1 MELTKTSSPPAVAP
15 IVRQSAAANATTPTS
30 STGASTTA
38 TATSTPFFMGN
49 RVGAI
54 STPQT
59 LWAKTRFLSTA
70 G

>member
-1 MELTKTSSPPAVAP
+1 
-15 IVRQSAAANATTPTS
+15 
-30 STGASTTA
+30 
-38 TATSTPFFMGN
+38 MGN